1 MTHVFVSSKA
11 ACLHYNVADSTLR
24 RWARNGEI
32 ESFQTK
38 GGHYRYKIES
48 NKPIP
53 QKINQKIIYCRV
65 SSKKQEVN
73 LKNQIKYLK
82 GKYPKYKVVS
92 DVGSG
97 INYKRA
103 GFKWILQQ
111 VFKGN
116 IKEVVVASKDR
127 FSRFGFD
134 LFEWIFSEFG
144 AVLKSASQY
153 EEDEDFVGDIMEIF
167 TGLTARYHR
176 RRRYNGRGTIS
187 ETEDTE
193 DSYSAE

>member
-1 MTHVFVSSKA
+1 
-11 ACLHYNVADSTLR
+11 
-24 RWARNGEI
+24 
-32 ESFQTK
+32 
-38 GGHYRYKIES
+38 
-48 NKPIP
+48 
-53 QKINQKIIYCRV
+53 V

-111 VFKGN
+111 LFKGN

-167 TGLTARYHR
+167 TVFTARYHG